1 LVPHQLGNLSRLLY
15 LDLGYNNELFMDD
28 LSWISGLHSLKY
40 LDMSGVDLSK
50 TVNWL
55 QEMNKLPSLSYLY
68 LSSCGLE
75 SMYPSLSYINFTSL
89 TCLGLSENLFKHEV
103 PNWLGNL
110 STNLRDLQPPKNALQ
125 GQIPVALSNI
135 HSLRYLDLNNNQ
147 LTRQI
152 TESLGQLQHLQE
164 LVLSSNSFYGPIP
177 ASLGNLS
184 SLTVLFLPF
193 NKLSGSLP
201 NNWGFSQI

>member
-1 LVPHQLGNLSRLLY
+1 MKSLTYLGLAYNEFVGLVPHQLGNLSRLLY
-15 LDLGYNNELFMDD
+15 LDLGYNNELFVDD

-40 LDMSGVDLSK
+40 LDMSGVNLSK
-50 TVNWL
+50 TINWL

-135 HSLRYLDLNNNQ
+135 HNLRYLDLNNNQ
-147 LTRQI
+147 LTGQI

-164 LVLSSNSFYGPIP
+164 LVLS
-177 ASLGNLS
+177 
-184 SLTVLFLPF
+184 
-193 NKLSGSLP
+193 
-201 NNWGFSQI
+201 